1 VTHEHLDAIL
11 KSAGAKPGDGGFLEL
26 AGSATFTLYAAKDGA
41 NLTVPKV
48 EGLKLE
54 GELLVAKTKGGGAGA
69 GAQMLYLVR
78 TDVFAVAV
86 DLSATQPPRRAGF
99 G

>member
-11 KSAGAKPGDGGFLEL
+11 KSAGAKAGEGGFLEL
-26 AGSATFTLYAAKDGA
+26 AGGGTFTLYAAKEGA
-41 NLTVPKV
+41 SLTVPKV
-48 EGLKLE
+48 EALKAE
-54 GELLVAKTKGGGAGA
+54 GELLVAKTKGGAGS

-78 TDVFAVAV
+78 SDVFAVAV
-86 DLSATQPPRRAGF
+86 DLSASQPPRRAGF